1 MKEKSYGWILFLIGA
16 LLVTFLTVISGNFFN
31 KKVSLKIGEIAK
43 ETVYAPFQVEN
54 EIATNRLRN
63 IAVASVEPVYTKDSS
78 VQEKGIQNIEELF
91 ESIAAIKTSDVA
103 AVLDKT
109 EVEVLSGRSPIGLYN
124 EQYATLLETTVEER
138 EYLKE
143 VCISVASQ
151 IFADGISVQDS
162 NKTSEVKKA
171 IGNTNL
177 SVTMGRIAQDIINN
191 ILVPNVVEDEVAT
204 NELKKIQSDKVDTVY
219 ILAQEKIIEKGTKV
233 TEEIYNVLEKVGYL
247 NTDDKKQ
254 YKQYTGLLILILL
267 MCFLSFKLMKNGYYM
282 LRIKSQRQIC
292 LILSLYIL
300 TMLVTRGMIGISFVY
315 LPLVVP
321 GMIIAFAVGPILA
334 AFVQIFIIVFATT
347 IFKGDILFVLYF
359 IISSIASILIVS
371 KMEERRKTVMNGVY
385 LGLVQFFA
393 FLGLKMFVGSE
404 IGIDIVSQSI
414 VALIMGI
421 ICVVAVVGALPGF
434 ESLFGF
440 VTPMQ
445 LLELTNPNQPVLK
458 RLLLEATGTYYHSL
472 LVANLAESAASAIN
486 ANPLLA
492 RVGGYYHDIG
502 KLTCSSYFKENQ
514 GVTNP
519 HDYMTPRESYDII
532 VSHVTEGAKMADE
545 YNLPTYIKDMIC
557 QHHGTSTVQYFYV
570 KEKNSSDKEV
580 LESEFKYK
588 GPKPKTKEAALIML
602 ADVVEATV
610 RSMQDKLGD
619 ITIES
624 IVRKLVKQ
632 KLDDGEL
639 DECSLYISDI
649 DKIIDAFTKMLT
661 GMYHQRIVYPERDE
675 EKK

>member
-1 MKEKSYGWILFLIGA
+1 MNKNKYGWVGFLIGA
-16 LLVTFLTVISGNFFN
+16 LLVTFFTVISGNFFT
-31 KKVSLKIGEIAK
+31 KKVSLQIGEIAK

-63 IAVASVEPVYTKDSS
+63 IAAASVEPIYKRDSA
-78 VQEKGIQNIEELF
+78 VQEKGIGNIEKLF
-91 ESIAAIKTSDVA
+91 ESITAIKTSDVA
-103 AVLDKT
+103 TTLEKT
-109 EVEVLSGRSPIGLYN
+109 EVAVLSGRSPIGLYN
-124 EQYATLLETTVEER
+124 EQYATLLAASPQDR

-143 VCISVASQ
+143 TCISIASE
-151 IFADGISVQDS
+151 IFTEGISVETS
-162 NKTSEVKKA
+162 NKTSDVKRA
-171 IGNTNL
+171 VDNTDL
-177 SVTMGRIAQDIINN
+177 SVNMRKIAQDIINN
-191 ILVPNVVEDEVAT
+191 VLAPNVVEDEVAT
-204 NELKKIQSDKVDTVY
+204 NELKKIQSDKVDPVY

-233 TEEIYNVLEKVGYL
+233 TEEIYNVLDQVGYL
-247 NTDDKKQ
+247 DTDDKVQ
-254 YKQYTGLLILILL
+254 YKQYTGVLILILL
-267 MCFLSFKLMKNGYYM
+267 MCFLSFKLVRNEYVLK
-282 LRIKSQRQIC
+282 IKTQRQIC
-292 LILSLYIL
+292 LILILYTLAI
-300 TMLVTRGMIGISFVY
+300 LVTRTMIGVPFVY
-315 LPLVVP
+315 LPLIVP
-321 GMIIAFAVGPILA
+321 CMIIAFAVGPVIA
-334 AFVQIFIIVFATT
+334 AFVQVFIIIFATT

-359 IISSIASILIVS
+359 IISSIASILIIS
-371 KMEERRKTVMNGVY
+371 RMEERRKTVMNGVY
-385 LGLVQFFA
+385 LGLVQLFA

-404 IGIDIVSQSI
+404 MGIDIISQSI

-421 ICVVAVVGALPGF
+421 ISVVTVVGALPGF

-445 LLELTNPNQPVLK
+445 LLELTNPNQPLLK
-458 RLLLEATGTYYHSL
+458 RLLIEATGTYYHSL
-472 LVANLAESAASAIN
+472 LVANLAESAASSIN

-519 HDYMTPRESYDII
+519 HDYMTPRESYTVIA
-532 VSHVTEGAKMADE
+532 SHVTEGMKLAKE
-545 YNLPTYIKDMIC
+545 YNLPIYIRDMIC
-557 QHHGTSTVQYFYV
+557 QHHGTSTMQYFYI
-570 KEKNSSDKEV
+570 KEKNSTEEEV
-580 LESEFKYK
+580 LESDFKYK

-610 RSMQDKLGD
+610 RSMQDKLGE

-649 DKIIDAFTKMLT
+649 DKIIDSFTKMLT
-661 GMYHQRIVYPERDE
+661 GMYHQRITYPERDE